1 MPSRLH
7 TIEVA
12 QLRRECTQLQGEL
25 DRLMDLRLG
34 GELRKE
40 DFEFKKHSLKERQY
54 ELAQMI
60 LVLTYQGTKNISS

>member
-1 MPSRLH
+1 
-7 TIEVA
+7 
-12 QLRRECTQLQGEL
+12 
-25 DRLMDLRLG
+25 MDLRLG